1 MGRHI
6 NWYQRFRVPFRAVN
20 RRGTRE
26 HDPALQ
32 RHHLLPRQLLNR
44 KCFGS
49 LFAVLGG
56 ERVGF
61 DDFRTNGMLLPCS
74 EVAAQR
80 TALPLHRGPHRDYNS
95 MVIERV
101 GEIEARWAA
110 LRLSDGETAGRA
122 AIDQLHALQKAL
134 RKQLLD
140 DTRPITLNRKD
151 PIGTGVDFSEL
162 DEMVEVLWA
171 AAA

>member
-1 MGRHI
+1 M
-6 NWYQRFRVPFRAVN
+6 
-20 RRGTRE
+20 
-26 HDPALQ
+26 Q

-44 KCFGS
+44 RCFGS
-49 LFAVLGG
+49 RFAVLGR
-56 ERVGF
+56 ERIGF
-61 DDFRTNGMLLPCS
+61 DDFRINGMLLPCS
-74 EVAAQR
+74 EKAAQR

-110 LRLSDGETAGRA
+110 LRLSDRETAGRA

-134 RKQLLD
+134 RRQLLD

-151 PIGTGVDFSEL
+151 PLGAGVDFSEL
-162 DEMVEVLWA
+162 DEMAEVLWA